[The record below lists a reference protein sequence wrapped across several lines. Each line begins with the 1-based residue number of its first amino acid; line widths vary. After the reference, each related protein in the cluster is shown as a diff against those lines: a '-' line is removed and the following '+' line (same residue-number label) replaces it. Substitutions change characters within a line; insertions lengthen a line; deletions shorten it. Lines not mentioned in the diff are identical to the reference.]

1 MNDKIQNQNEPKDG
15 EKPKT
20 GGNPFV
26 GFFLGLLLVLL
37 LNALVFPR
45 VGGNRIIPTDYGT
58 FVAKVDSGLVR
69 QVVIEKDNI
78 YFSADTAEGKTVTFQ
93 TGAVDD
99 PELVDR
105 LLQASS
111 PGDEGKIVFTKR
123 IPRENSAL
131 LDFVL
136 WWVLPG
142 VLMYFVWRQISR
154 TMQARMGGGG
164 PGNFMS
170 FGSSGARIY
179 AESEVKTTFA
189 DVAGQDEAK
198 EALTEI
204 VDFLHNPGK
213 YAEIGASLPKG
224 ALLVGPPGT
233 GKTLIARAVAGEAKV
248 PFFSISGSEF
258 VQMFVGMGA
267 AKVRDLFKQAGEKA
281 PCITGVKT
289 KCVG

>member
-123 IPRENSAL
+123 IPRENSS
-131 LDFVL
+131 FRKKSVEK
-136 WWVLPG
+136 
-142 VLMYFVWRQISR
+142 YFIGPFWRR
-154 TMQARMGGGG
+154 K
-164 PGNFMS
+164 NCK
-170 FGSSGARIY
+170 IY
-179 AESEVKTTFA
+179 
-189 DVAGQDEAK
+189 
-198 EALTEI
+198 
-204 VDFLHNPGK
+204 
-213 YAEIGASLPKG
+213 
-224 ALLVGPPGT
+224 
-233 GKTLIARAVAGEAKV
+233 
-248 PFFSISGSEF
+248 
-258 VQMFVGMGA
+258 
-267 AKVRDLFKQAGEKA
+267 
-281 PCITGVKT
+281 
-289 KCVG
+289 